1 VGHDAPYGLEE
12 IMLNGLR
19 AHRAVR
25 CSLVALVA
33 IFVSAGSVAAASAD
47 VSRQILVDD
56 VEVEHT
62 LNPCS
67 GTEGTFTRTFN
78 GVVQTVTRPDGSTLF
93 RGWIR
98 ADDATFVPDDPSEP
112 IFTGRETVHVSTVT
126 NGSSATSTFVLHFW
140 ASSPD
145 GTRTM
150 FKEVEHMTF
159 SASGNTVEFEKP
171 VAIC

>member
-1 VGHDAPYGLEE
+1 
-12 IMLNGLR
+12 MLNGLR

-33 IFVSAGSVAAASAD
+33 IFVSAGSVTAASAD
-47 VSRQILVDD
+47 VRRQIVLDD
-56 VEVEHT
+56 VEVGPT

-67 GTEGTFTRTFN
+67 GAGGPFSRAVP
-78 GVVQTVTRPDGSTLF
+78 GVAQTVTRPDGSTLF

-112 IFTGRETVHVSTVT
+112 TFTGRETVHVSAAT
-126 NGSSATSTFVLHFW
+126 NSSSVTSTFVLHFW

-145 GTRTM
+145 GSRTM
-150 FKEVEHMTF
+150 FKEVEHVTF
-159 SASGNTVEFEKP
+159 NTSDNVVEFEKP
-171 VAIC
+171 LAIC